1 MGKGQIMEFLN
12 SKRFILILVVILISV
27 GLFGCTYKIKDIS
40 AEPDPVVKEEPT
52 TLDTIGKMDAIVDV
66 IGCMFAPK
74 SCKE

>member
-1 MGKGQIMEFLN
+1 MEFLN

-40 AEPDPVVKEEPT
+40 AKPDPVVKEEPT